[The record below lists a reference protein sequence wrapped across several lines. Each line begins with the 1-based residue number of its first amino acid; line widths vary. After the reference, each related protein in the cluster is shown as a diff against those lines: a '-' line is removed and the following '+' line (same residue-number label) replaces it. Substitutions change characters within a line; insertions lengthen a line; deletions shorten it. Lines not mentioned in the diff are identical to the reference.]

1 MKFPSF
7 DHLAN
12 SLKRST
18 QRFYGVLI
26 VALIKAGLLIGMV
39 ETDNKSKITPELLG
53 KLAMTAALAVPLVIA
68 IHLVAERRKWRW
80 TVSFGVF
87 AGLAALLALF
97 FFTIQEETGFRDYLR
112 FAMFFVAGHLLVS
125 FVPFMGFDEPNGFW
139 QFNKNLFLQFLSATL
154 YAATL
159 YIGLVIAI
167 ETVKFLFHIDY
178 GLEIEMDLFLLIA
191 NFFHTVFF
199 LSGLPERLEVM
210 EQETAYP
217 KGLKIFTQFVL
228 LPLEVIYLVILYVY
242 TGKILINWQL
252 PDGGVAYLVLAFSV
266 AGIFALLLLYPLR
279 EVTGERWIK
288 LFSKWFHIA
297 LLPLTVL
304 LFVGIFRRINDYG
317 ITENRYI
324 VAVLAFWLLFI
335 TIYFLLSKKDD
346 IRWIPIS
353 LAVISVVLAIG
364 PWNVFEVAKRNQ
376 QGRFDA
382 LLLKYK
388 LQDDKGYIVNKAEM
402 SSEDH
407 EQFIS
412 IVHFF
417 RDRGAIKTLS
427 PYFKQFPKGEG
438 KYAVSG
444 LLEDRIN
451 SLVTVED
458 KKFRGNMP
466 FTLSVDGGDRFELD
480 VRGFDRAFIVSSY
493 VEKNTNNSKDWTVD
507 AASEGSSQLH
517 VAKDG
522 KDIVVLDIEK
532 RVTTLREQYEGS
544 SNDVPVDQLIFDFKN
559 EHYQLRLQLQT
570 VSKYQDKYSYQGI
583 LLVREF

>member
-1 MKFPSF
+1 MKLPSF
-7 DHLAN
+7 GHLTN
-12 SLKRST
+12 SFKRST

-26 VALIKAGLLIGMV
+26 VALIKTGLLIGLV
-39 ETDNKSKITPELLG
+39 ETDYKDKITQELLG
-53 KLAMTAALAVPLVIA
+53 RLAMTAALAIPLIVA
-68 IHLVAERRKWRW
+68 LHLVAERRKWKW
-80 TVSFGVF
+80 AISLGVF
-87 AGLAALLALF
+87 AGLVALLALF
-97 FFTIQEETGFRDYLR
+97 FYTTQAETGFQDYLR

-125 FVPFMGFDEPNGFW
+125 FVPFIGFDERNGFW

-167 ETVKFLFHIDY
+167 ETIKFLFDVDF
-178 GLEIEMDLFLLIA
+178 GFKVEMDLFLLIA

-210 EQETAYP
+210 EQETTYP

-353 LAVISVVLAIG
+353 LAIISVVLAIG
-364 PWNVFEVAKRNQ
+364 PWSVFEVAKRNQ

-382 LLLKYK
+382 LILKYK
-388 LQDDKGYIVNKAEM
+388 LQNDKGYIVNKAEM
-402 SSEDH
+402 SFEDH

-417 RDRGAIKTLS
+417 RDRGTIKTLS

-438 KYAVSG
+438 KYVVSG

-451 SLVTVED
+451 SLVTVKD
-458 KKFRGNMP
+458 KEFREKMP
-466 FTLSVDGGDRFELD
+466 FHLSVDRGNGYELD
-480 VRGFDRAFIVSSY
+480 VKGFDRAFIIQSY
-493 VEKNTNNSKDWTVD
+493 GEKNADSKGWKV
-507 AASEGSSQLH
+507 AAVSEGSPKLR

-522 KDIVVLDIEK
+522 KEIVILDIEK
-532 RVTTLREQYEGS
+532 KVTALGEQYGS
-544 SNDVPVDQLIFDFKN
+544 NSNQVPVDQLAFDFKN

-570 VSKYQDKYSYQGI
+570 ISRYQKKYSYQGI